1 MKDLNR
7 QIVVNAM
14 VVHQA
19 YLVALDDLDAFAK
32 VSSSHRLVVLDLESV
47 SSLVQFRINGARTS
61 EEMKTAYEQLLTFR
75 QTSADLIEEFLVKE
89 PERWRL
95 QALLA
100 YLKELNKSLEDALAK
115 LEGR

>member
-1 MKDLNR
+1 MEDRNR

-19 YLVALDDLDAFAK
+19 YLVCLDDLDAFAK
-32 VSSSHRLVVLDLESV
+32 LSSSHRLVVAGLESTD
-47 SSLVQFRINGARTS
+47 SLVQFRIKGSRTS
-61 EEMKTAYEQLLTFR
+61 EELKTAYEQLLAF
-75 QTSADLIEEFLVKE
+75 QETSADLIEKFLVRE

-100 YLKELNKSLEDALAK
+100 YLKGLDKSLRDALAE
-115 LEGR
+115 LEGK